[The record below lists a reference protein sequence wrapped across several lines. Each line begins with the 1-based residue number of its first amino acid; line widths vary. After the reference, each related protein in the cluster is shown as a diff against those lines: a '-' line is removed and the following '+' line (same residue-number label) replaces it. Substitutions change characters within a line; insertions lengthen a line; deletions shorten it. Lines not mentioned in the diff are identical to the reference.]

1 MKLIEASPTLESLQ
15 RLLEVARSAPVPN
28 ESLVRQIRSLVFGE
42 RLLAIAFPD
51 MASPPKK
58 ETCRAFLRYL
68 REKDSKTLLDFE
80 ELLIQAG
87 YSRWVSESHLEA
99 LLEAQE
105 WNHPVVIL
113 GYSFSRAQ
121 LPELIHIMSGWVRNR
136 NHDDR
141 QRCRRVL
148 EKLLATQQL
157 EDRARRRRQRARA
170 G

>member
-1 MKLIEASPTLESLQ
+1 MTLREASPTLENLQ
-15 RLLEVARSAPVPN
+15 RLLEAARGAPFQS

-51 MASPPKK
+51 MASPPEK
-58 ETCRAFLRYL
+58 EMCRAFLTYL
-68 REKDSKTLLDFE
+68 REQDSKALLDFE

-99 LLEAQE
+99 LLEAE
-105 WNHPVVIL
+105 DWNHPVVIL

-121 LPELIHIMSGWVRNR
+121 LPELIHIVSGWIRTKNSEAK
-136 NHDDR
+136 
-141 QRCRRVL
+141 QRWRRVL